1 MITSITS
8 TGSPNSIAPG
18 TTVTGLSETGSSNF
32 QDILQSMLN
41 PDQQGKVNEE
51 QMFAA
56 IINERL
62 MTHVNEKA
70 AEKYRELFAEYKVEL
85 QQNNGYIPVETA
97 AEEALRGV
105 ADKGFISREQ
115 ADDFYSEAFSAA
127 QIDANHQFLYDS
139 IGSTVAVTL
148 VDLAIESAEKR
159 VEAID
164 AGTILPDSTL
174 AATGNETGIDTPG
187 RAFVGGNGFLYKPV
201 SENDGKLVILL
212 PSEMKG
218 GGNSIELQD
227 NNGNVIDQGVWYGD
241 YEDGRP
247 IFRFSKTG
255 ADYPD
260 NLTVRVKFGS
270 ELTKEYYI
278 PDTSERWA

>member
-1 MITSITS
+1 M
-8 TGSPNSIAPG
+8 
-18 TTVTGLSETGSSNF
+18 
-32 QDILQSMLN
+32 
-41 PDQQGKVNEE
+41 
-51 QMFAA
+51 
-56 IINERL
+56 
-62 MTHVNEKA
+62 
-70 AEKYRELFAEYKVEL
+70 
-85 QQNNGYIPVETA
+85 
-97 AEEALRGV
+97 
-105 ADKGFISREQ
+105 EQ
-115 ADDFYSEAFSAA
+115 ADDFYYEAFSAA

-164 AGTILPDSTL
+164 TGTLLPDSTL
-174 AATGNETGIDTPG
+174 SATGNETGIRTPG

-255 ADYPD
+255 VDYPD